1 MELLDF
7 QMDVA
12 ARKVKKRKPVRIKVV
27 RKLIERIQDDFDI
40 EDNLDGVFL
49 EIAEFGELE
58 LLLADKSPI
67 VMTLKRPEDLGI
79 EDEITF
85 PTLRGILRWDLEKR
99 WWAVDRGAIPFLMN
113 GADCMAAG
121 IQIVDPMI
129 ERGDLVWVRDEEHGK
144 PIAIG
149 WALMDA
155 DTMDKSTKGK
165 SIRTIHWIGDD
176 LWSIDK

>member
-99 WWAVDRGAIPFLMN
+99 WCAVDRGAIPFLMN
-113 GADCMAAG
+113 GADCMVAG